1 MNAWFAIIYFLFFA
15 VIAGSAFALMWG
27 NIQKTYRTKPA
38 KQHPEAPEAGEK
50 VLYVDLSRKKLED
63 LYRK

>member
-15 VIAGSAFALMWG
+15 VVAGSAFALMWG

-38 KQHPEAPEAGEK
+38 KQHPEAPETGEE

>member
-15 VIAGSAFALMWG
+15 VVAGSAFALMWG
-27 NIQKTYRTKPA
+27 NIQKTYRTKTA
-38 KQHPEAPEAGEK
+38 KQNPEAPEAGEK